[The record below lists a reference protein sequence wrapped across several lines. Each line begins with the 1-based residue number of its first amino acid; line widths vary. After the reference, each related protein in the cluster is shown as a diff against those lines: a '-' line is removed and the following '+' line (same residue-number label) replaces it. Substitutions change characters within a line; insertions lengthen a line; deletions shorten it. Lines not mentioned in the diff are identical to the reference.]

1 MYSTVYD
8 WRRVEQKDKEKVPMC
23 MIKDEERNKI
33 TPAFQTVS
41 TKMLP
46 KVVGCI
52 MKSGTIYVK
61 RKL

>member
-1 MYSTVYD
+1 
-8 WRRVEQKDKEKVPMC
+8 MC

-46 KVVGCI
+46 KVIGCI
-52 MKSGTIYVK
+52 IKSDTIYVK